1 MALLVFFCV
10 KILGFQFIP
19 FMQILHKRGSSPTL
33 PLRASTSEVFQSC
46 AQSSSVPPF
55 ASPPYAQSSSV
66 SPFSS
71 PPYRHETDSDDAV
84 SVGSS
89 SSTVRPDFNIPDIWR
104 PSIMASVNARSEED
118 KKLGLTAAVRNE
130 IVRDLVTQMYA
141 YNAKPDR
148 AFCTKVAKLLIKK
161 YSYMK
166 DVGTNVSGYVS

>member
-10 KILGFQFIP
+10 KIFGFQYIP

-46 AQSSSVPPF
+46 AQSSSVP
-55 ASPPYAQSSSV
+55 
-66 SPFSS
+66 PFSS